1 MDTQQSRE
9 PSVHDQSIDCA
20 SRLENIHLQD
30 APAAAAAPT
39 EKPKGWT
46 KLPSELRT
54 MILQNICSTRF
65 GIEWGASIRQRKP
78 HPRLAPYAR
87 VCREWQWHFET
98 VTFRSLTLHQ
108 IDLDR
113 FQHYVARQPQRL
125 GHLRWIHLRVA
136 LLQYECPRCQMP
148 ENGQEQADNN
158 EIFAAAVRKFFGIL
172 AGWCGDREMMRV
184 GGRRWPLELE
194 LSAYAR
200 SDWAHSFK
208 ALRYRAN
215 GCQSGRR
222 PMARVRAADYDDRW
236 HGWDRGARRA
246 WAATRGE
253 CLRVLGGGLKI
264 QLDDGARN
272 ALPAVPIVSS
282 FLIRRQFYR
291 RFEAVGCLDLILAAL
306 PNLRRFRYE
315 PWGALPSSIWPS
327 DPQRQL
333 EHYGRLMQILGR
345 CCPRLDQ
352 VSLYEDFEDLRGLL
366 RLPLTEKPQDA
377 FVGSVGV
384 GALMAD
390 TSQRWKTA
398 HLSFLVEAFGFFN
411 SFWPGVPAEDRIFP
425 RRPRWDDLLQ
435 LCLTSDLLSPVGDLN
450 GDMDLLLQ
458 AAAEAVTAMP
468 RLQCL
473 TLWMAG
479 HRYACLFRYIVRDSG
494 RRPWISLA
502 STWGARLG
510 PRTRRVWEDCVART
524 ARRPHHHHHCF
535 PLQVQYLNL
544 RARDMGGNGALLP
557 LMRDVGVAAMG
568 SQMELITHAINASD
582 LAGPWRRSTGPLR
595 QLNLQFRMHIKAHRP
610 GDPGDGVVAEEE
622 EADEFLDVEYELFTA
637 QATHPRLPAVAR

>member
-435 LCLTSDLLSPVGDLN
+435 LCLTSDLLSPSAISTATWTCSSRRRRRRSRRCRGCSASPSGWRGTATPVCSGTLSATAGD
-450 GDMDLLLQ
+450 GPGSHWP
-458 AAAEAVTAMP
+458 APGAPASA
-468 RLQCL
+468 R
-473 TLWMAG
+473 
-479 HRYACLFRYIVRDSG
+479 G
-494 RRPWISLA
+494 R
-502 STWGARLG
+502 GG
-510 PRTRRVWEDCVART
+510 CGRT
-524 ARRPHHHHHCF
+524 AWH
-535 PLQVQYLNL
+535 VQYLNL

-610 GDPGDGVVAEEE
+610 GDPRDGVVAEEE